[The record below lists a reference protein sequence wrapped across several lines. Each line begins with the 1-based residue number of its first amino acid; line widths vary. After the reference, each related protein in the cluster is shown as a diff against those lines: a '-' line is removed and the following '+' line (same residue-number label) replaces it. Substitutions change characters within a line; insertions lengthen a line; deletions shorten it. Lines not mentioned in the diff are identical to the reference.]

1 MCVMSLKQ
9 YAGRTVLKDRRGAL
23 FLTILAGVLWGTS
36 FPAIKIGLEFVDPFM
51 FVFLRMS
58 LASALALL
66 IGFITKN
73 LNVSLAKEKLIWCLG
88 LLNGFS
94 YLIQYVGMNYT
105 TASKS
110 SLLVNLSAVWVA
122 VLSWLILMER
132 FSKKKTSGIAL
143 GIIGVFFVTTNL
155 DLLTLT
161 QGMILGDGLV
171 FLAGIIWSFFMVY
184 NKRLVDTYNVIQFM
198 PWLFLATTLP
208 LIPFISLSTN
218 ISLMNFSIEA
228 WMIIIYTA
236 AFCWVVPYYLWIRG
250 LKHISP
256 ATSTV
261 ILLIEVITAI
271 AISIFL
277 LGDPFTLIS
286 GIGAS
291 LILLA
296 IILVSIY

>member
-1 MCVMSLKQ
+1 M
-9 YAGRTVLKDRRGAL
+9 KDRRSAL

-36 FPAIKIGLEFVDPFM
+36 FPAIKIGLEFVDPYM

-66 IGFITKN
+66 IVFITKN

-110 SLLVNLSAVWVA
+110 SLLVNLSAIWVA
-122 VLSWLILMER
+122 VLSWLILKER
-132 FSKKKTSGIAL
+132 FSKKKISGIAL

-155 DLLTLT
+155 DPLTLT

-171 FLAGIIWSFFMVY
+171 FLAGIIWSFFMIY
-184 NKRLVDTYNVIQFM
+184 NKKLVDTYNVIQFM

-208 LIPFISLSTN
+208 LIPFIPFSTN
-218 ISLMNFSIEA
+218 ISLLNFSIEA

-296 IILVSIY
+296 IILVSIHQSRVSKGARRKIA